1 MEARRGLA
9 VRVEVEDHL
18 RALPRRST
26 RRRAVVEGIEPRL
39 RDAQQCVGP
48 GHVPVVTPVAL
59 AVVGVPQLEFAVAAQ
74 LQRLLHECP
83 FIGGQADRTPPHA
96 VIAVGEP
103 HSPPGRSGAGIVVWR
118 LIVGRW
124 VGVGMG
130 QAGEHPDK
138 LRHRQRRRQLGH
150 LQVVI
155 GVGVANDHR
164 CLVFAQRSR
173 LEQRANV
180 GQSIERARGS
190 HEPPGTGGRHTAAP
204 HHPVL
209 GRANAEA
216 LPRPGAQ
223 RLTDQRHQLGG
234 DHVQQA
240 HGLGQ
245 PLFQRSDVIRAVRGC
260 VGQRHVT
267 TLYEHTYVCK
277 SAVAKLVRANRSD
290 PEPGA

>member
-1 MEARRGLA
+1 MEAGRGLA

-18 RALPRRST
+18 RAFPGRST
-26 RRRAVVEGIEPRL
+26 RRRAVIKRIEPQL
-39 RDAQQCVGP
+39 RDAQQRVGP
-48 GHVPVVTPVAL
+48 GHVPGVTPVAL
-59 AVVGVPQLEFAVAAQ
+59 AVVGVPQLEFVVAAQ

-83 FIGGQADRTPPHA
+83 FIGGQADRTPPHT

-103 HSPPGRSGAGIVVWR
+103 HSPPGRSGAGIVAWR
-118 LIVGRW
+118 LIVGRR
-124 VGVGMG
+124 VGLGMG
-130 QAGEHPDK
+130 QAGQHPGK
-138 LRHRQRRRQLGH
+138 LRHGQRRGQLGH

-155 GVGVANDHR
+155 GVGVANDHG

-180 GQSIERARGS
+180 GQPVERARRS
-190 HEPPGTGGRHTAAP
+190 HEPPGAGGRHPAAP

-234 DHVQQA
+234 DHIQQA
-240 HGLGQ
+240 RGLGQ
-245 PLFQRSDVIRAVRGC
+245 PLFQRSDVTRAVRGPIS
-260 VGQRHVT
+260 Q
-267 TLYEHTYVCK
+267 
-277 SAVAKLVRANRSD
+277 
-290 PEPGA
+290 